1 MPKYKG
7 TCGCY
12 NKDDARQFGLVPAIV
27 WNDML
32 DRSEHFNTN
41 PMWYD
46 QKDASERLG
55 IEYHRVNRA
64 VKTLEDLGRITTK
77 GGYRPKSSVKT
88 TWVTINDVEI
98 SNSNFRNEQN
108 EISRNE
114 QNENPILKE
123 TNNDTTTTGCQQRMK
138 PSALRDAIAREF
150 KKRPTSPTQSRLATE
165 KLQEQ
170 MSDDD
175 ILRVIKN
182 RSKGTFTKKD
192 GTTWEANPAWVFN
205 PNNTGAFVTWA
216 SNLIEK
222 LDAQEELTPWDQ
234 KRYDLAI
241 KLGVAQDYDD
251 CRDNWGMI
259 LPKIISTPE
268 YRELENDR

>member
-12 NKDDARQFGLVPAIV
+12 NKDDARQFGVVPAIV

-32 DRSEHFNTN
+32 DRSEHFDAN

-46 QKDASERLG
+46 QCDAAERLG
-55 IEYHRVNRA
+55 IPRQTINRA
-64 VKTLEDLGRITTK
+64 VKTLEEVGRIETRL
-77 GGYRPKSSVKT
+77 GYRPGTTITT
-88 TWVTINDVEI
+88 TWVTINEDE
-98 SNSNFRNEQN
+98 SQLRDNLDAQN
-108 EISRNE
+108 EHPKDA
-114 QNENPILKE
+114 QNEHPIYKE
-123 TNNDTTTTGCQQRMK
+123 TNNDTATAGCQQRMK

-216 SNLIEK
+216 SNLIER
-222 LDAQEELTPWDQ
+222 LDAQEELSPWDQ
-234 KRYDLAI
+234 KRYVLAI